1 MKVYRKAVYI
11 VMFSAILALSL
22 NCREEVPISEMSEA
36 KLAITKALSVKA
48 EKYAPE
54 EMKAAKDQLFAS
66 HNFIRDEEKGNATSA
81 AVTSKEKADAAY
93 EKALPLLAKDSIA
106 AAETDMQ
113 NATSVYAEV
122 LAKSSYSEAK
132 NSLQEANQLF
142 ENKQYLA
149 AHVKAGDAGRKAQAA
164 REASLGRKSVLSDSI
179 EDVNVT
185 IAKAKQYHAEQH
197 APGKLRLA
205 EENVQLA
212 GNSLN
217 SLRLKEGFAAVEVAK
232 VNADDAYIMSLR
244 GTSRVT
250 IDEARTLVA
259 QAESSPG
266 AKVAAT
272 DLAMAKES
280 LKSSESLLLESKY
293 RESISAAEDSKR
305 LAQSVIGASSSA
317 SVSAAGTGT
326 ESKVTEGEEG
336 FRTYTVKYRPAHRDT
351 LWGIAKKFYNNGFQ
365 WKKIYNA
372 NQSIIRNP
380 NLIQPG
386 WRLKVPVEEKAK
398 KAETKEETV
407 Q

>member
-1 MKVYRKAVYI
+1 MKVYKKAVYI

-22 NCREEVPISEMSEA
+22 NCREEVPIGEMSEA
-36 KLAITKALSVKA
+36 KLAITRAQSVKA
-48 EKYAPE
+48 DKYAPD
-54 EMKAAKDQLFAS
+54 EMKAATEKLVAS
-66 HNFIRDEEKGNATSA
+66 HAFIRDEETGDAAGA
-81 AVTSKEKADAAY
+81 AVASKEKAVEAY
-93 EKALPLLAKDSIA
+93 NKAVPLLAKDSIA
-106 AAETDMQ
+106 AAENDMQ
-113 NATSVYAEV
+113 NATNVYAEV

-142 ENKQYLA
+142 ENKQYYS
-149 AHVKAGDAGRKAQAA
+149 AHVKAEDAGRKARAA
-164 REASLGRKSVLSDSI
+164 REASLGRKSILRDSI

-185 IAKAKQYHAEQH
+185 IAKAKQYNAEQH

-205 EENVQLA
+205 EENAQLA

-217 SLRLKEGFAAVEVAK
+217 SLKLKEGFAAVEIAK
-232 VNADDAYIMSLR
+232 VNADDAYIMSLK

-259 QAESSPG
+259 QAEGSPG

-305 LAQSVIGASSSA
+305 LAQTVIAASSSA
-317 SVSAAGTGT
+317 SVSAAGAG
-326 ESKVTEGEEG
+326 SSVTEGEAG
-336 FRTYTVKYRPAHRDT
+336 YRTYTVKYRPANRDT

-372 NQSIIRNP
+372 NQSIINNP
-380 NLIQPG
+380 NLIRPG
-386 WRLKVPVEEKAK
+386 WKLKVPVEEKAK
-398 KAETKEETV
+398 KAETKEEAA